1 MKVLMVDSLVGNDYS
16 LCLCQALHE
25 SGVDVIFVTTEDR
38 EVGEEYDFPVRYM
51 APSKGAGKNKA
62 VKLLKYVRYLFELS
76 RLPRREGAD
85 VLHFQFFRRD
95 KLESL
100 MFPLLRLLGVNL
112 VHTAHNVL
120 PHESGRID
128 YLLKNFVYRSSHQII
143 VHSQYIK
150 DKLLRTFPNIDRDKV
165 AIVPHGNFDIY
176 LPPERFSKAEARH
189 KLGLP
194 ADHPIL
200 LFFGYIRAY
209 KGVDLLL
216 EAFDQ
221 AATVLPNLTLVVAGK
236 PHSKELG
243 TQFANQI
250 EAMAAKNRVKYVPAF
265 IPNEEVSLY
274 FDAADAIALPYKH
287 IDHSGIVHL
296 AYSFGKPIIATEVG
310 DFKETLEED
319 QSGFVAPPND
329 AAGLAHAIKDAFCDP
344 VRLQQLG
351 HHIEELN
358 RTKYAWAEISRK
370 TGEVYRNG
378 KSE

>member
-16 LCLCQALHE
+16 LCLCQGLHD

-38 EVGEEYDFPVRYM
+38 EVGETYTFPVRFM
-51 APSKGAGKNKA
+51 APSKDGGKNKV
-62 VKLLKYVRYLFELS
+62 VKLLKYLRYLVSLS

-100 MFPLLRLLGVNL
+100 MFPLLRLLGVKV

-128 YLLKNFVYRSSHQII
+128 YLLKRLVYRASHQII

-150 DKLLRTFPNIDRDKV
+150 DKLLRTFPDIDRNKV

-176 LPPERFSKAEARH
+176 LPPERFTKAVARQ

-194 ADHPIL
+194 ADNAVL

-216 EAFDQ
+216 QAFDE
-221 AATVLPNLTLVVAGK
+221 AAAVLPDLTLVVAGK

-250 EAMAAKNRVKYVPAF
+250 EQMVAKNRVKYVPAF

-310 DFKETLEED
+310 DFKETIEED
-319 QSGFVAPPND
+319 RSGYVAPPND
-329 AAGLAHAIKDAFCDP
+329 VAGLAKSLKDAFCDP

-351 HHIEELN
+351 QHIEELN
-358 RTKYAWAEISRK
+358 RTKYAWEEISRK
-370 TGEVYRNG
+370 TSNVYRNG
-378 KSE
+378 KSA